1 MDYLERESEGLII
14 ERGNPFEDLDDYK
27 FFERF
32 RLTKETVSKLEFQV
46 RHRLQFPTARNQPI
60 SAMNRLFNALRFYVT
75 GSFTTV
81 IGDTMKMHRT
91 TAGRIIHEVSN
102 VIASLSN
109 TYIIF
114 LYFIPRSTS
123 TSLSNLEKFEDHF
136 LFFSSIIIIILG
148 LKLPCKTNMADIL

>member
-1 MDYLERESEGLII
+1 MAARFRHDFYEDEFLYLDYLEREPEGLII
-14 ERGNPFEDLDDYK
+14 ERGNLFEDLGDYK

-32 RLTKETVSKLEFQV
+32 RLTKETVYNLEFQV

-60 SAMNRLFNALRFYVT
+60 SAMNRLLTALRFYVT

-109 TYIIF
+109 TYIK
-114 LYFIPRSTS
+114 RSK
-123 TSLSNLEKFEDHF
+123 LCPLDNHNL
-136 LFFSSIIIIILG
+136 
-148 LKLPCKTNMADIL
+148 